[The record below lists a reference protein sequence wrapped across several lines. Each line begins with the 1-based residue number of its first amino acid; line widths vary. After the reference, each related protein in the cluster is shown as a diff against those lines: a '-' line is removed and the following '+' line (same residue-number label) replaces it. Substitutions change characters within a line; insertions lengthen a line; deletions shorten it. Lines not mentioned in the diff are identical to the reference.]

1 MLHDTANYNLKEL
14 DIIFNTFQN
23 LKKKKLVKKIGF
35 STYGQFMI
43 NKIISNYNIDVI
55 QTTFNF
61 FDNRIL
67 KKKIWFKLKQKK
79 VSIHARSI
87 FLQGVLLKQKD
98 ELPKKLKVFY
108 GHFFR
113 WHKFLDLN
121 KISSLDACVNY
132 VLNKNFDKIIL
143 GVNNLQELKDI
154 LSIKKKK
161 INKQK
166 KLISNNLSLIN
177 PYEW

>member
-1 MLHDTANYNLKEL
+1 M
-14 DIIFNTFQN
+14 
-23 LKKKKLVKKIGF
+23 
-35 STYGQFMI
+35 
-43 NKIISNYNIDVI
+43 VI
-55 QTTFNF
+55 
-61 FDNRIL
+61 
-67 KKKIWFKLKQKK
+67 
-79 VSIHARSI
+79 
-87 FLQGVLLKQKD
+87 
-98 ELPKKLKVFY
+98 
-108 GHFFR
+108 FFR

-154 LSIKKKK
+154 LALRKK

-166 KLISNNLSLIN
+166 NLISNNLSLIN